1 VPEWIS
7 NLIEQARALPP
18 GRRLALALTG
28 LGSLAF
34 FLWLGYGAAGADYRP
49 LYRGLAE
56 DEAARVVEALSTEN
70 IPYRLSSGGTGIDVP
85 AEAVY
90 EARIRL
96 AGRGLPSGG
105 GVGFEL
111 FDRPGFGVSD
121 FVHRVNFRRALQ
133 GELARSIETLE
144 AVDRARVQ
152 IALPES
158 TVFVGR
164 ERRQPSASV
173 VLRLRP
179 GAELGESTARGI
191 VHLVASS
198 VEGLTADR
206 VTVVDDLGRL
216 LAPQGEGGAFAVPA
230 TELAHQARV
239 EALLARRIEDILE
252 PTVGIGRVVAQVRAE
267 LDWTR
272 RESEAERYDPD
283 SQVARSE
290 QISTETTSE
299 SGGAPGGVAGLAANT
314 PDLATAP
321 GGGGGSSSSTQSTET
336 INYEISKTV
345 VREVEPLGDVK
356 RLHVAVLVDGKPAEP
371 GADPAA
377 AGFVPWSPEE
387 LREFEK
393 LARQAVGFDEDRG
406 DEITLHSAP
415 FRSLALEE
423 EAPPPWADPTLLGLV
438 ATALRVLG
446 VALVVV
452 LFARL
457 VVRPLAGAL
466 GPGPTDALP
475 AGGMTAAQMEA
486 QLAGGGAAAPTPPAP
501 ASLAE
506 QVAQVTQIRSDDSVK
521 AVRKWLREE

>member
-1 VPEWIS
+1 M
-7 NLIEQARALPP
+7 
-18 GRRLALALTG
+18 
-28 LGSLAF
+28 
-34 FLWLGYGAAGADYRP
+34 
-49 LYRGLAE
+49 
-56 DEAARVVEALSTEN
+56 
-70 IPYRLSSGGTGIDVP
+70 
-85 AEAVY
+85 
-90 EARIRL
+90 
-96 AGRGLPSGG
+96 
-105 GVGFEL
+105 
-111 FDRPGFGVSD
+111 
-121 FVHRVNFRRALQ
+121 
-133 GELARSIETLE
+133 
-144 AVDRARVQ
+144 
-152 IALPES
+152 
-158 TVFVGR
+158 
-164 ERRQPSASV
+164 
-173 VLRLRP
+173 
-179 GAELGESTARGI
+179 
-191 VHLVASS
+191 
-198 VEGLTADR
+198 
-206 VTVVDDLGRL
+206 
-216 LAPQGEGGAFAVPA
+216 LAPEGAGGDLAVPA

-252 PTVGIGRVVAQVRAE
+252 PTVGLGRVVAQVRAE

-299 SGGAPGGVAGLAANT
+299 SGSAPGGVAGLAANT
-314 PDLATAP
+314 PDLAA
-321 GGGGGSSSSTQSTET
+321 GGGTAGAGASTSSQSTET

-356 RLHVAVLVDGKPAEP
+356 RLHVAVLVDGKPLEP

-377 AGFVPWSPEE
+377 SGFQPWSDEE

-415 FRSLALEE
+415 FRSFALEE
-423 EAPPPWADPTLLGLV
+423 EATPVWADPTLLGLL

-446 VALVVV
+446 VVLAVV

-466 GPGPTDALP
+466 GTRPGGALP

-486 QLAGGGAAAPTPPAP
+486 ALQGAAAGAVPPPPAP
-501 ASLAE
+501 ASLAD
-506 QVAQVTQIRSDDSVK
+506 QVAQVTQTRSDDSVK